1 MISEEPWVG
10 IAEVTAHLGVAK
22 DTVYRWVD
30 TQGLPAYRVGR
41 LFRFRLSQVDEWVEN
56 SADHVATSRK
66 SGRADAKEQNDL
78 DNG

>member
-1 MISEEPWVG
+1 MVSEEPWVG
-10 IAEVTAHLGVAK
+10 ITEVPAHPGLAN

-30 TQGLPAYRVGR
+30 IQGFPVHRAGR
-41 LFRFRLSQVDEWVEN
+41 LFRFRPSLVDAWVEN

-66 SGRADAKEQNDL
+66 SGRADAEGRNDL